1 MVTAGMNAGK
11 LPRIAENVMAHPISF
26 AATGDSFITRRLPD
40 TAPLAAIRALLA
52 GCDAR
57 FTNFETLTPGPGAV
71 ANAISGGTWA
81 SAPDGV
87 IPDLQGLG
95 FNLFALATNHAL
107 DFLHAGLM
115 ATTAAFDRH
124 QAVVAGAGANLS
136 EAAAPRYLE
145 TRIGRVALISVCSTL
160 HETAIA
166 GQQRVDI
173 TGRPGINP
181 LRFSTIRTLPR
192 DDLAALAALAA
203 TSFVN
208 SRNQMMVKEGFTP
221 PPPPGVVQFGDLRFR
236 EGPVGGVIT
245 AARPDDVA
253 RVVAA
258 ISAAQRQADRVVVSL
273 HAHEQL
279 GEDKAIAA
287 EFVEVFSRACI
298 DAGAHAVIGH
308 GPHVLRGIE
317 IYRRRPIFYSLGNFI
332 FQNETVPV
340 LPQEFY
346 DNFKLPLTANVAD
359 AIDARSDTNRRGFA
373 ANPWAWKAAIA
384 RWVDDRDRVSEITLH
399 PIALGFGAARAQR
412 GLPELSDDTL
422 ILPHLADLSAKYGTE
437 IVIADGIGRVRL

>member
-1 MVTAGMNAGK
+1 MPA
-11 LPRIAENVMAHPISF
+11 PISF

-40 TAPLAAIRALLA
+40 TTTLAAIRTLLA

-81 SAPDGV
+81 SAPDAV
-87 IPDLQGLG
+87 IPDLQRLG

-115 ATTAAFDRH
+115 ATSAAFERH
-124 QAVVAGAGANLS
+124 DAVVAGAGANLS

-145 TRIGRVALISVCSTL
+145 TRTGRVALISVCSTL
-160 HETAIA
+160 HETAVA
-166 GQQRVDI
+166 GEQRVDI
-173 TGRPGINP
+173 AGRPGINP

-203 TSFVN
+203 ASMVN
-208 SRNQMMVKEGFTP
+208 SRNQMMVKDGFDA

-236 EGPVGGVIT
+236 EGPAGGVIT
-245 AARPDDVA
+245 TARPDDVA

-258 ISAAQRQADRVVVSL
+258 ISEARRQADRVVVSL
-273 HAHEQL
+273 HAHEQR
-279 GEDKAIAA
+279 GEDKAVAA
-287 EFVEVFSRACI
+287 AFVEVFSRACI

-317 IYRRRPIFYSLGNFI
+317 VYRGRPIFYSLGNFI

-346 DNFKLPLTANVAD
+346 DKFKLPLTANVAD

-373 ANPWAWKAAIA
+373 ANPWAWKAVIA
-384 RWVDDRDRVSEITLH
+384 RWVDDGDRVNDITLH
-399 PIALGFGAARAQR
+399 PIALGFGAARPQR
-412 GLPELSDDTL
+412 GLPMLSDDAL
-422 ILPHLADLSAKYGTE
+422 ILPHLADLSAKYGTRME
-437 IVIADGIGRVRL
+437 ITGGVGRIRL

>member
-1 MVTAGMNAGK
+1 MKAGK
-11 LPRIAENVMAHPISF
+11 LAGYAEISMPHPIHF
-26 AATGDSFITRRLPD
+26 AATGDSFITRRLPN
-40 TAPLAAIRALLA
+40 TTQLSAIRVLLA

-57 FTNFETLTPGPGAV
+57 FTNFETLTPGANAV

-107 DFLHAGLM
+107 DFLHAGLT
-115 ATTAAFDRH
+115 ATSAAFARH
-124 QAVVAGAGANLS
+124 NAVVAGAGANLA

-145 TRIGRVALISVCSTL
+145 TKSGRVALISVCSTL

-166 GQQRVDI
+166 GQQRVDLQ
-173 TGRPGINP
+173 GRPGINP
-181 LRFSTIRTLPR
+181 LRFSTTHTLPR
-192 DDLAALAALAA
+192 DDLAVLAALAA
-203 TSFVN
+203 VSGVN
-208 SRNQMMVKEGFTP
+208 SRNQMMVKEGFGE
-221 PPPPGVVQFGDLRFR
+221 PPPPGMVQFGDLRFR
-236 EGPVGGVIT
+236 EGPAGGIVT
-245 AARPDDVA
+245 TARPDDVA
-253 RVVAA
+253 RVTAA
-258 ISAAQRQADRVVVSL
+258 ISEARRQADRVVVSL

-287 EFVEVFSRACI
+287 EFVESFSRACI

-317 IYRRRPIFYSLGNFI
+317 IYHGRPIFYSLGNFI

-346 DNFKLPLTANVAD
+346 DKFKLPLTANVAD

-373 ANPWAWKAAIA
+373 ANPWAWKAVIA
-384 RWVDDRDRVSEITLH
+384 RWVDDGDRVRDITLH
-399 PIALGFGAARAQR
+399 PVALGFGEVRPQR
-412 GLPELSDDTL
+412 GLPMLCNDPL
-422 ILPHLADLSAKYGTE
+422 IMPHLADLSARYGTRIE
-437 IVIADGIGRVRL
+437 IVGGTGKVLLQ

>member
-1 MVTAGMNAGK
+1 MPA
-11 LPRIAENVMAHPISF
+11 PIRF
-26 AATGDSFITRRLPD
+26 AATGDSFITSRLPD
-40 TAPLAAIRALLA
+40 TVPLAAIRALLA

-57 FTNFETLTPGPGAV
+57 FTNFETLTPGRNAV

-107 DFLHAGLM
+107 DFLHAGLT
-115 ATTAAFDRH
+115 ATAAAFARH
-124 QAVVAGAGANLS
+124 DAVVAGAGANLA

-145 TRIGRVALISVCSTL
+145 TPSGRVAMISVCSTL

-173 TGRPGINP
+173 AGRPGINP
-181 LRFSTIRTLPR
+181 LRFSTTHTLPR

-203 TSFVN
+203 ASGVN
-208 SRNQMMVKEGFTP
+208 SRNQMMVKEGFAEP
-221 PPPPGVVQFGDLRFR
+221 PPQGVIEFGDLRFR
-236 EGPVGGVIT
+236 EGPAGGIIT
-245 AARPDDVA
+245 TARPGDVA

-258 ISAAQRQADRVVVSL
+258 ISEGLRQADRVVISL

-279 GEDKAIAA
+279 GEDKNIAA
-287 EFVEVFSRACI
+287 EFVETFCRACI

-317 IYRRRPIFYSLGNFI
+317 IYRGRPIFYSLGNFI
-332 FQNETVPV
+332 FQNEIVPV

-346 DNFKLPLTANVAD
+346 DKFKLPLTANVAD

-373 ANPWAWKAAIA
+373 ANPWAWKAVIA
-384 RWVDDRDRVSEITLH
+384 RWVDDGDRVSDITLD
-399 PIALGFGAARAQR
+399 PVALGFGKARPQR
-412 GLPELSDDTL
+412 GLPELTDDPL
-422 ILPHLADLSAKYGTE
+422 ILPHLAALSAQYGTPIE
-437 IVIADGIGRVRL
+437 MVGGVGRVRL